1 MTIYNDPAR
10 ALRDSPL
17 RAWNISLRRERVA
30 FNARRRRPSLLTG
43 RRDRAHGDTRSFEQS
58 SKVER

>member
-43 RRDRAHGDTRSFEQS
+43 KRPSTRRYTEFRTI
-58 SKVER
+58 V